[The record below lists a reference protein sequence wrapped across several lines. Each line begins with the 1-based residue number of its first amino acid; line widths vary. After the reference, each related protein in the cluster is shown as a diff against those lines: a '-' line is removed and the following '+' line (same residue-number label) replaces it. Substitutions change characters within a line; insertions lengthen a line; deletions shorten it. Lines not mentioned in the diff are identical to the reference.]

1 MTPSVRDDIS
11 SSNKSSS
18 QHQVEVEDVDV
29 ASPTK
34 AVQEGTLKIA
44 EQDLKRI
51 STKVLEVHR
60 RNSYRHWKTAKEYKM
75 MQIWFYL
82 L

>member
-44 EQDLKRI
+44 E
-51 STKVLEVHR
+51 
-60 RNSYRHWKTAKEYKM
+60 
-75 MQIWFYL
+75 
-82 L
+82 